1 MLKISFAIIALLQIG
16 SNFVSPQKC
25 GFRIRTSPKNDNH
38 KYPNTGAWA
47 KYNAQFKDSRKKR
60 SISETSRTNDL
71 LHTMVTMVKVADI
84 MDSALEDLDQYTI
97 LAPNLASLEKL
108 SRAEF
113 LSLLSDQDSLKAIM
127 LKHVV
132 PSKITQEDLDNV
144 DEAEIKTIGGETVTL
159 RKKDGSISVSSN
171 LGNATVVTT
180 DMLGNNGIIHVIDNV
195 I

>member
-1 MLKISFAIIALLQIG
+1 
-16 SNFVSPQKC
+16 
-25 GFRIRTSPKNDNH
+25 
-38 KYPNTGAWA
+38 
-47 KYNAQFKDSRKKR
+47 
-60 SISETSRTNDL
+60 
-71 LHTMVTMVKVADI
+71 MVKVADI

-97 LAPNLASLEKL
+97 IAPNLASLEKL

-132 PSKITQEDLDNV
+132 PSKITQEDLDNG

-171 LGNATVVTT
+171 LGNANVVTT
-180 DMLGNNGIIHVIDNV
+180 DMLGNNGIIHVVDNV